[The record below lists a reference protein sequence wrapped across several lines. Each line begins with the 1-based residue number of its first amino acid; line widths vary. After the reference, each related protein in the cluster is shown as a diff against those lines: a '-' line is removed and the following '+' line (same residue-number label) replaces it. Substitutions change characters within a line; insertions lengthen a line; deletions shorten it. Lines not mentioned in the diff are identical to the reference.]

1 MQNLRPSNI
10 KVIFQRP
17 SCESPIAVAS
27 GFIAGTAPVGPT
39 EVPFVIL
46 TSNQAGAWIP
56 SQLSV
61 IRGSVLS
68 CFVYRVQL

>member
-1 MQNLRPSNI
+1 M
-10 KVIFQRP
+10 
-17 SCESPIAVAS
+17 AVAS

-39 EVPFVIL
+39 EVPFVIR
-46 TSNQAGAWIP
+46 TCNQAGAWIP
-56 SQLSV
+56 SPLSV

>member
-17 SCESPIAVAS
+17 SCGSPIAVAS
-27 GFIAGTAPVGPT
+27 GFIASIAPVGPT

-46 TSNQAGAWIP
+46 TRNQAGAWIRSP
-56 SQLSV
+56 LSV
-61 IRGSVLS
+61 IRDSVLS